1 MNRLLH
7 AVLWVLLLAANL
19 PSALALDDGWPRTL
33 PVGEGLVTIY
43 PPQVD
48 GLEGDLLRYRAALA
62 WRPNAGAEP
71 VFGAGWFESRVAID
85 QANRIVYTLDLKLT
99 NTRFPEDTAD
109 FRSDLAAA
117 IAQQAPGWNLDLSL
131 DDLEAGLRATRAEE
145 ESLRNLNTTPP
156 RIVYRD
162 HPAVLLTLDGEPILR
177 DIENTPYK
185 AVVNTPYPLISDGR
199 SYYLNAAK
207 DVWYRADRATGP
219 YRYEPSPPVEIAAMV
234 KPDDDAGMIETAA
247 EPVTAAN
254 APEIVVATEPTELVV
269 TDGAA
274 VFVPL
279 VDDLLVLQ
287 NSDDDVF
294 MHVASQQFYIV
305 LAGRWYHAGSLNG
318 PWAYQSADRL
328 PAVFADIPRDSAQ
341 ADSRVYVAGTPEAE
355 EAVLDAQVPQTKA
368 VARGQADVD
377 VEYDGEPEFAPVDGT
392 DLEYAA
398 NTGATVLHSDRRYYL
413 VEDGVWYE
421 SATPN
426 GPWEV
431 ATSRPAGVAAIAPT
445 SPVYNVKYVYVYGN
459 TPDVVYV
466 GYTPGYFGSYVYAG
480 SVVFG
485 TGWYY
490 RPWVSPWYYYPR
502 PSTWGLHVG
511 YNSWSGWSF
520 GLAWNW
526 GWNWGWGWSPFYAGF
541 YSGGYWHHNHYWHH
555 PHRGYWRPRGY
566 RPRPVHHAGH
576 GYPRDR
582 YGHGG
587 YRADRRGYAGGPRV
601 RDDGRSADRG
611 RRPANSGARD
621 PVFASRSKE
630 PRHRTGPVQTSDLWL
645 KAVARDA
652 NAAAARKLL
661 VADSRGNVRPAAAPS
676 RTGPATM
683 LPGGDNRNAV
693 RSRTE
698 PVRAGVPRA
707 RNGESR
713 RNRDDRATQRQ
724 TRSDVSRP
732 GRRSDAAVS
741 RPAADAPYRQAGQRP
756 LDRNSAGAASAP
768 SRRSSARQDQNRRGP
783 GPVANP
789 RREPT
794 PGVSRGQPAQ
804 RQSPRATPGR
814 PQPAA
819 PPPSPRSRA
828 AAPGSR
834 SNRPAVSPSRP
845 RAAHQNG
852 GPRNHPAKNGA
863 GQSRRD
869 RHNLP

>member
-1 MNRLLH
+1 
-7 AVLWVLLLAANL
+7 
-19 PSALALDDGWPRTL
+19 
-33 PVGEGLVTIY
+33 
-43 PPQVD
+43 
-48 GLEGDLLRYRAALA
+48 
-62 WRPNAGAEP
+62 
-71 VFGAGWFESRVAID
+71 
-85 QANRIVYTLDLKLT
+85 
-99 NTRFPEDTAD
+99 
-109 FRSDLAAA
+109 
-117 IAQQAPGWNLDLSL
+117 
-131 DDLEAGLRATRAEE
+131 
-145 ESLRNLNTTPP
+145 
-156 RIVYRD
+156 
-162 HPAVLLTLDGEPILR
+162 
-177 DIENTPYK
+177 
-185 AVVNTPYPLISDGR
+185 
-199 SYYLNAAK
+199 
-207 DVWYRADRATGP
+207 
-219 YRYEPSPPVEIAAMV
+219 
-234 KPDDDAGMIETAA
+234 
-247 EPVTAAN
+247 
-254 APEIVVATEPTELVV
+254 
-269 TDGAA
+269 
-274 VFVPL
+274 
-279 VDDLLVLQ
+279 
-287 NSDDDVF
+287 
-294 MHVASQQFYIV
+294 
-305 LAGRWYHAGSLNG
+305 
-318 PWAYQSADRL
+318 
-328 PAVFADIPRDSAQ
+328 
-341 ADSRVYVAGTPEAE
+341 VYVAGTPEAE